1 MMRNGSSG
9 TWLHFAAMEMRV
21 LLLHRRWL
29 LTIAFIGL
37 YSAYAGSQIA
47 RVYLLEHQ
55 PLLGWQVFALMFGGP
70 FPRASVM
77 EILKWVS
84 LPAAFLLTVGEP
96 FSEVAA
102 PWNRLVSIRLPN
114 RRLYWWGKVA
124 AWYGTGLLFTVLAMV
139 LGILAEMLLLRIGR
153 WELPLLLT
161 LGDGFARGSS
171 PLVITWVAIG
181 LLAAVWWYTTL
192 LLIASLAFSRPGVA
206 TVTTVCTGYVVTI
219 AGANLPRLSSFTGP
233 ALGAI
238 LNTQAFAGGILDG
251 TVFFKAG
258 LALSLWLAAGLAGG
272 YLALRKRVL

>member
-1 MMRNGSSG
+1 MTRDGSSG
-9 TWLHFAAMEMRV
+9 TWLHFAAMEMRM
-21 LLLHRRWL
+21 LLHRRWL

-77 EILKWVS
+77 EILEWVS

-96 FSEVAA
+96 FSEAA
-102 PWNRLVSIRLPN
+102 VPWNRLVIIRLPN

-124 AWYGTGLLFTVLAMV
+124 AWYGAGLLFTVLATV
-139 LGILAEMLLLRIGR
+139 LGILVEMLLLRTGC

-161 LGDGFARGSS
+161 LGDGLARGSS
-171 PLVITWVAIG
+171 PLVIAWVAVG
-181 LLAAVWWYTTL
+181 LLSAVWWYTTL
-192 LLIASLAFSRPGVA
+192 LLTASLAFSRAGVA
-206 TVTTVCTGYVVTI
+206 TVATICTGYAVTI
-219 AGANLPRLSSFTGP
+219 AGANLPQLSPFTGP
-233 ALGAI
+233 ALGAT
-238 LNTQAFAGGILDG
+238 LNTQAFTGGILDG

-258 LALSLWLAAGLAGG
+258 LALSLWLAAGLAVG
-272 YLALRKRVL
+272 YFIFRAKLL